1 MVFAEPGHV
10 TVQRGVATAMVENH
24 RAAVTA
30 LPTGE
35 GDTPVT
41 RCPDRRTG
49 AGGVIDALM
58 GTHNAQDRVFAR
70 GGKPRTDARELDWH
84 AQEAFLYRAAFVIVI
99 RSEEH
104 TSELQSLMRISYT
117 VLCLKK
123 NTKQ

>member
-1 MVFAEPGHV
+1 
-10 TVQRGVATAMVENH
+10 MVENH

-99 RSEEH
+99 ADLAVAGDITVGGIFAALVDEGRGNDIATEIERASCRERVC
-104 TSELQSLMRISYT
+104 QS
-117 VLCLKK
+117 V
-123 NTKQ
+123 

>member
-1 MVFAEPGHV
+1 MVIAEPGHV
-10 TVQRGVATAMVENH
+10 TVQHGVATAMVENH

-84 AQEAFLYRAAFVIVI
+84 AQEAFLYRAA

-104 TSELQSLMRISYT
+104 TSELQSLMRNSYA
-117 VLCLKK
+117 VFCLKK
-123 NTKQ
+123 KK